1 MIGIYKIQNKTNGKI
16 YIGQSND
23 IRRRLKEHCY
33 PEAYKRSRI
42 PVDTAIHKYGEENF
56 VFEVVEECSLEQLN
70 QREEFWIQYYDSY
83 KTGYNCSKGGEQQSI
98 GSNNGRASLTEDD
111 VVEIRKAY
119 ARHER
124 QKEVYERYKDKIKFS
139 SFQGVWQGHCWKHIM
154 PEVFTEE
161 NRHYYI
167 YENSQGERS
176 SSARFTDEEVSSY
189 RERYQFE
196 PANELYSEVQ
206 NRVAYSTFQRILC
219 DPTLYQNATFY
230 GKASKPVL
238 SDSQVKQARE
248 FYMTHSSKKTYENFD
263 FAKKIPYSTFK
274 QMLEGIRYYH
284 LPWYSKKYQCWM
296 PAENTTCT
304 DYAPGQMR
312 RGSKAAID
320 TQ

>member
-1 MIGIYKIQNKTNGKI
+1 MIGIYKIQNKINGKI
-16 YIGQSND
+16 YIGQSNN
-23 IRRRLKEHCY
+23 IERRLKEHCC

-42 PVDTAIHKYGEENF
+42 PVDIAIHKYGKENF
-56 VFEVVEECSLEQLN
+56 IFEVVEECSLEQLN
-70 QREEFWIQYYDSY
+70 QREEFWIQYFNSY

-98 GSNNGRASLTEDD
+98 GSNNGRACLTEED

-124 QKEVYERYKDKIKFS
+124 QKEVYKKYKDKIKFS
-139 SFQGVWQGHCWKHIM
+139 SFQGVWRGYCWKHIM

-161 NRHYYI
+161 NRNYYI

-176 SSARFTDEEVSSY
+176 SFACFTDEEVSSY
-189 RERYQFE
+189 RRRYQFE
-196 PANELYSEVQ
+196 SANELYPEVQ
-206 NRVAYSTFQRILC
+206 DKVTYSTFQKILC
-219 DPTLYQNATFY
+219 DPTLYPNATFY
-230 GKASKPVL
+230 GKAPKPIL
-238 SDSQVKQARE
+238 SDEQVKQARE

-263 FAKKIPYSTFK
+263 FAKKIPYGTFK
-274 QMLEGIRYYH
+274 QMLEGMRYYH
-284 LPWYSKKYQCWM
+284 LPWYSKKYKRWV
-296 PAENTTCT
+296 PAENITCT